1 MDLREARHRRAN
13 SGKMWP
19 CISLLGAYPIKEI
32 YERNLEFSNKVI
44 LKSLSYMAL
53 SGSIWN
59 NDNNII
65 IHVQEYRVFPAEFVK
80 VREFL
85 SNLNLRAASK
95 RTFNILACIPIM
107 KSVLL
112 LRRSLQGASKTTLKM
127 HHITKD
133 SYLILVL
140 ALCEQHAH
148 STLTEARSKDRNVL
162 ECGCKFFYVRGFHW
176 LVKALWFLP
185 TWQAY
190 DFCSICVTP
199 KQRNAIFSWKVNI
212 R

>member
-19 CISLLGAYPIKEI
+19 CISLLGTYPIKEI
-32 YERNLEFSNKVI
+32 YERNLEFSDKVI

-80 VREFL
+80 DREFL
-85 SNLNLRAASK
+85 SDFLKYCYGYYWWWIVVRSENLNLRAASK

-148 STLTEARSKDRNVL
+148 WTLTEARSKDRNVL
-162 ECGCKFFYVRGFHW
+162 ECGCKFVYVRGFHW
-176 LVKALWFLP
+176 LVKAL
-185 TWQAY
+185 
-190 DFCSICVTP
+190 
-199 KQRNAIFSWKVNI
+199 
-212 R
+212 